1 MNVELSFISLAVL
14 MGLLAM
20 RVPIGLALIGVAV
33 GGLYLLRGVNPAFSA
48 AKVTPFEFV
57 AHWTLS
63 AIPMFILMGAIA
75 SNAGMIASIYAAARI
90 WLRRLPGGL
99 AIATSFAG
107 AGFAAMSGSSLATT
121 ALAKLAC
128 NEAGFLAANEAV
140 QVLGGLGFSLESTA
154 QYCLRRTRGWMIAGG
169 STEILKNRVA
179 EGVFDRRFDQRP
191 PRTMAAE

>member
-1 MNVELSFISLAVL
+1 MNVELGFISLAVL

-48 AKVTPFEFV
+48 AKVTPLEFV

-107 AGFAAMSGSSLATT
+107 AGFAAMSGSTRTRPRLPSSPATR
-121 ALAKLAC
+121 
-128 NEAGFLAANEAV
+128 
-140 QVLGGLGFSLESTA
+140 QVSS
-154 QYCLRRTRGWMIAGG
+154 RRTRRCRCSAGSGSRSRARRSIASGAPAGG
-169 STEILKNRVA
+169 
-179 EGVFDRRFDQRP
+179 
-191 PRTMAAE
+191 